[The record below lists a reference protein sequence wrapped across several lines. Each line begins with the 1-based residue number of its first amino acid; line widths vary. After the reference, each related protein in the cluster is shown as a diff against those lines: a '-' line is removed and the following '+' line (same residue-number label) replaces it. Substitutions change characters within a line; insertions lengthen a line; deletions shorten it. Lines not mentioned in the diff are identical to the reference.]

1 MFEDVYFDVSIDR
14 IPLHKRREF
23 TKALRTMTGQEVV
36 SNTNE
41 RYRLIFWNEAYDNF
55 DAYSD
60 YTDHREH
67 WKTLEWLRN
76 KKEAPLSMVLE
87 LKEDLGCL

>member
-36 SNTNE
+36 GCSTE
-41 RYRLIFWNEAYDNF
+41 PYLLIFWNKYFDIF
-55 DAYSD
+55 DAYSSN
-60 YTDHREH
+60 TDNREH
-67 WKTLEWLRN
+67 WKSLEWLRD

>member
-23 TKALRTMTGQEVV
+23 TKALRIMTGEAVV

-41 RYRLIFWNEAYDNF
+41 RYRLIFWNENFDNF
-55 DAYSD
+55 DAYSSN
-60 YTDHREH
+60 TDNREH
-67 WKTLEWLRN
+67 WKSLEYLRN
-76 KKEAPLSMVLE
+76 RKEAPLSIVLA